1 MAEEKLKPEN
11 NNVTKQNDCDIEK
24 QDNEKNLQQEGNN
37 EPLEKIKEK
46 PPRKSFFLVNTLF
59 FFFCI

>member
-46 PPRKSFFLVNTLF
+46 PPRKSFF
-59 FFFCI
+59 